1 VRTQRHSCRCSGR
14 VQTRRAPALRQVLCL
29 GLAAALAGGG
39 GAAWRGAP
47 AEVATALLG
56 AYVGGRENDGLVLRR
71 LWADAGGREAVL
83 RALAAARE
91 AEPKAALRA
100 LHVFQARA
108 RPTVAAA
115 ALLQCLSTR
124 RAHEAAG
131 DTPPA
136 DMSGGS
142 QAQAV
147 ATLHLAPFG

>member
-1 VRTQRHSCRCSGR
+1 
-14 VQTRRAPALRQVLCL
+14 VLCL

-71 LWADAGGREAVL
+71 LWADAAGREAVL

-108 RPTVAAA
+108 AHRRSGRAPPVPVHE
-115 ALLQCLSTR
+115 TR
-124 RAHEAAG
+124 
-131 DTPPA
+131 T
-136 DMSGGS
+136 
-142 QAQAV
+142 
-147 ATLHLAPFG
+147 